1 MCSPVFLVRNI
12 LLYTMRENSYKVI
25 SFPEMNFVPE
35 PLQAYPAA
43 VHRRFTGF
51 TLLWQA
57 PEGIFWAAA
66 FCGVRVRVRIP
77 SV

>member
-1 MCSPVFLVRNI
+1 
-12 LLYTMRENSYKVI
+12 MRENSYKVI

-57 PEGIFWAAA
+57 PEGIFGLLHSVVSVSG
-66 FCGVRVRVRIP
+66 FVYRP
-77 SV
+77 SELHA